1 MPHSPRSCCFISVC
15 LYRYMISASFSTL
28 HRVHIRMRPCVRT
41 CVCLYVCAFVYVF
54 HYVVWWLCSVM
65 LFNRAD
71 CFELLDAFSCG
82 LRECVCVPTVSTHV
96 LFRMPFSCVY
106 AHVRAC
112 SAVRVLWYHVVFDVL
127 VQVRFG
133 RFLRKIEEC

>member
-1 MPHSPRSCCFISVC
+1 
-15 LYRYMISASFSTL
+15 
-28 HRVHIRMRPCVRT
+28 
-41 CVCLYVCAFVYVF
+41 
-54 HYVVWWLCSVM
+54 M

-82 LRECVCVPTVSTHV
+82 LRESVCVCVSTVSTHV
-96 LFRMPFSCVY
+96 PFRMPFSCVY

-112 SAVRVLWYHVVFDVL
+112 TAAHVLWYHVVFDVQ